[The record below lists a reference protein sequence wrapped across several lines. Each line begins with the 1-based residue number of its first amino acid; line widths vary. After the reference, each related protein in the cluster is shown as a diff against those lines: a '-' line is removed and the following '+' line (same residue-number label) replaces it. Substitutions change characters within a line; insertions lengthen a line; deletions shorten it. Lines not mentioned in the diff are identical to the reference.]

1 VAPGERF
8 PRKAATSDP
17 AERDVRLSP
26 HGPEGGAGFTTVGD
40 VFSADKNPDRKKPF
54 EIRHVMAAVADQDHP
69 PLERWRDLRGG
80 ETAVVWDAH
89 LGGTPVCLIGIQ
101 SRPLPRL
108 EFVPADGPEFWS
120 GGTLFPNSSK
130 KIARAVSSASGTRP
144 VVVLANL
151 SGFDGSPES
160 MRRLQLEYGAEIG
173 RAVVNF
179 DGPFVFCVVSR
190 YHGGAFVVFAKT
202 LREDIEIVAVEG
214 ARASVIGGAPAAAV
228 VFAREVETR
237 TRKDPRVVEAEK
249 AAAAGGAARSRLAE
263 VVAKV
268 RSEKLG
274 EVGDEFDR
282 IHSVE
287 RALKV
292 GSLDRIIAAAEL
304 RPYLIG
310 ALERGIAKFTK
321 R

>member
-1 VAPGERF
+1 VC
-8 PRKAATSDP
+8 SH
-17 AERDVRLSP
+17 P
-26 HGPEGGAGFTTVGD
+26 HGPEGGAGFRAVGD
-40 VFSADKNPDRKKPF
+40 IFSQEHNPDRKKPF
-54 EIRHVMAAVADQDHP
+54 EIRHVMAAAIDQDRA
-69 PLERWRDLRGG
+69 PLERWRDMRGG
-80 ETAVVWDAH
+80 DTGVIWDAH
-89 LGGTPVCLIGIQ
+89 LGGWPVCLIGIQ

-120 GGTLFPNSSK
+120 AGTLFPQSSK
-130 KIARAVSSASGTRP
+130 KIARAINSASGNRP
-144 VVVLANL
+144 LVVLANL

-179 DGPFVFCVVSR
+179 DGPIVFTVVSR

-202 LREDIEIVAVEG
+202 LSESLEIAAVEG

-237 TRKDPRVVEAEK
+237 TRKDARVVEAEK
-249 AAAAGGAARSRLAE
+249 AATAGGTARSRLAE
-263 VVAKV
+263 AIAAV
-268 RSEKLG
+268 RSDKLG
-274 EVGDEFDR
+274 EVGDEFDT

-292 GSLDRIIAAAEL
+292 GSLDRIIAAKDL
-304 RPYLIG
+304 RPYLID
-310 ALERGIAKFTK
+310 ALERGMAKFGA